1 MTPSVQQLSQA
12 PSQSAVSDGAVI
24 VSGGEVGVLVSPADE
39 TSDVTSVTVVS
50 SAVHA
55 AMVNVTNNAV
65 VIPNKPPPAALAH
78 PIRVNE
84 RKSDRAK

>member
-1 MTPSVQQLSQA
+1 M
-12 PSQSAVSDGAVI
+12 VS
-24 VSGGEVGVLVSPADE
+24 SADE
-39 TSDVTSVTVVS
+39 TSDVTSVTVVW

-65 VIPNKPPPAALAH
+65 VIPNKPPPAALAQ